1 MREKLYFE
9 DECYY
14 LSQNEKKDRIPV
26 YRGSCNIYIEKWT
39 DGNGKYLDVAYT
51 ELDLQSAG
59 GEHYF
64 RKACFERHGFR
75 GCFIVSLT
83 YPPKEFD
90 NITPIPTSDGMDVS
104 QVIVDEWMG
113 E

>member
-14 LSQNEKKDRIPV
+14 LSQNERKDRIPV
-26 YRGSCNIYIEKWT
+26 YRGSCNIHSEKWT

-51 ELDLQSAG
+51 ELDLQAAG
-59 GEHYF
+59 GAYYF
-64 RKACFERHGFR
+64 RKTCFERHGFR
-75 GCFIVSLT
+75 GFFLVSLT

-90 NITPIPTSDGMDVS
+90 NIIPVEEEKFY
-104 QVIVDEWMG
+104 IEG